1 MNLRNRSRA
10 EESWLAEQGGWDGE
24 KRQRGGGME
33 RLRQKKKGGGG
44 RRRVSLIRQRMCVKQ
59 RSPLSYL

>member
-33 RLRQKKKGGGG
+33 ADE
-44 RRRVSLIRQRMCVKQ
+44 
-59 RSPLSYL
+59 